1 METRSTLRYLTG
13 LLVFVSLT
21 FIGCAQFQHK
31 LPEALPFMDRSQ
43 TKTDGEVRVTV
54 AVPSAEESEQIFGFP
69 LAGKNIQPVW
79 LEVENNSDSVFF
91 LYHIAM
97 DPDIYS
103 SGEVAWKFQSS
114 LYSKGSQENI
124 YILFRDNEIDGFFKH
139 GTRTSGFVYTNQP
152 GAYRS

>member
-1 METRSTLRYLTG
+1 M
-13 LLVFVSLT
+13 
-21 FIGCAQFQHK
+21 
-31 LPEALPFMDRSQ
+31 
-43 TKTDGEVRVTV
+43 TV

-79 LEVENNSDSVFF
+79 LEVENNSDSGFF

-114 LYSKGSQENI
+114 LYSQKNI
-124 YILFRDNEIDGFFKH
+124 TFSTTKSSGILNPAPRPRDLFI
-139 GTRTSGFVYTNQP
+139 P
-152 GAYRS
+152 I

>member
-1 METRSTLRYLTG
+1 MEKRHTFRKLTNLRVMRNG
-13 LLVFVSLT
+13 LWVLASLAI
-21 FIGCAQFQHK
+21 IGCAQFQHK
-31 LPEALPFMDRSQ
+31 LPATLPFTDRSQ

-79 LEVENNSDSVFF
+79 LEVENNSNRGFF

-114 LYSKGSQENI
+114 LYSKESQKNMMIDE
-124 YILFRDNEIDGFFKH
+124 IL
-139 GTRTSGFVYTNQP
+139 
-152 GAYRS
+152 